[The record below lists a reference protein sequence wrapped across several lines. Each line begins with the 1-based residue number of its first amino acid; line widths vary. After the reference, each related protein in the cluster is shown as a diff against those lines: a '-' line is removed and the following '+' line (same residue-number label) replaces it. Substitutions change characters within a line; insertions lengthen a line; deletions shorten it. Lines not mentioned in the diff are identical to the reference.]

1 MKCINYWR
9 EMFDSVSW
17 FKPHIETSQ
26 YTFFDM
32 LETNLSDNA

>member
-9 EMFDSVSW
+9 EMFDSVSE
-17 FKPHIETSQ
+17 PHIEISQ
-26 YTFFDM
+26 YYTFFDM